1 MFLGTRWNM
10 QVNDLSRC
18 LDKWF
23 GFVFAE
29 GIIFPWNFLIISA
42 ITCRTIL
49 SKWIA
54 WNSAVQVLAPRKK
67 GHETSQ
73 VSPSMKGRK
82 GKWLTSRNCGWTKGF
97 FEFYETKK
105 LEEMIQFDEHI
116 CFKWFFA
123 PLRRNP
129 VNITLTFSD
138 GVFRWILLCIID
150 TVKLFSGQDAVLGQS
165 HLRNAR
171 I

>member
-1 MFLGTRWNM
+1 MIWMCSCWRYHFSEFLDHFCHYMQDYLVEVDCLELSCSGFGSPKKRTWNISSLTF
-10 QVNDLSRC
+10 N
-18 LDKWF
+18 
-23 GFVFAE
+23 E
-29 GIIFPWNFLIISA
+29 G
-42 ITCRTIL
+42 
-49 SKWIA
+49 
-54 WNSAVQVLAPRKK
+54 KK
-67 GHETSQ
+67 RE
-73 VSPSMKGRK
+73 VVDIKEL
-82 GKWLTSRNCGWTKGF
+82 WLNKRFF

-105 LEEMIQFDEHI
+105 LEEMIQFDEHF

-138 GVFRWILLCIID
+138 GVFHWILLCIID